1 MGPSGSEGGGRGEM
15 ETDRVK
21 SVHMGTHQE
30 SPAAWGHLE
39 ANRRPSSL
47 RHKSRSG
54 RCCLRLDSREG
65 AGGTPSLSTPVGK
78 SSQEN

>member
-1 MGPSGSEGGGRGEM
+1 MGPSSSGGGGRGET
-15 ETDRVK
+15 ETDRMK
-21 SVHMGTHQE
+21 SVHMGAHQE

-39 ANRRPSSL
+39 DNRSPSSL
-47 RHKSRSG
+47 RPKSRSG